1 MFDVKQLFAFF
12 TKATYNEDMANKL
25 GKGLGALFGD
35 IALDDELTPISETK
49 TNKQVDN
56 SPESAADDG
65 VQQIAIA
72 MIDNN
77 IDQPR
82 KVFNQEALH
91 ELAES
96 IRTYGVIQPI
106 LITPVGNRFMIV
118 AGERRWR
125 AARMAGLVEIPAII
139 KKFTKTQIAEI
150 AIIENLQRDD
160 LNDMELAQGIK
171 KLMDEHKLTQ
181 EKVAERLSKPRSTI
195 ANTLRLLSLPNEVQ
209 QYISNKQLTAGHAIR
224 LLGVSDEQKQLDYAR
239 RAVADNLSVRALG
252 ELIDG
257 KMPDFASSKTKP
269 AKAPEIR
276 EQEKILSRAIGT
288 KVKIDGTLEHGKVV
302 ITYYAAEELER
313 IVNYL
318 KNHKI

>member
-1 MFDVKQLFAFF
+1 
-12 TKATYNEDMANKL
+12 MAEKKL

-35 IALDDELTPISETK
+35 IVLDEELTPINEP
-49 TNKQVDN
+49 VEHN
-56 SPESAADDG
+56 SQQKEGQDDG

-77 IDQPR
+77 LDQPR
-82 KVFNQEALH
+82 KVFNQESLR

-96 IRTYGVIQPI
+96 IQTYGVVQPI
-106 LITPVGNRFMIV
+106 LVTPVGNRFMIV

-139 KKFTKTQIAEI
+139 KKFNPKQVAEI
-150 AIIENLQRDD
+150 AIIENLQRAD
-160 LNDMELAQGIK
+160 LNDIELAIGIK

-195 ANTLRLLSLPNEVQ
+195 ANSLRLLSLPNEVQ
-209 QYISNKQLTAGHAIR
+209 QFISNQQLTAGHAIR
-224 LLGVSDEQKQLDYAR
+224 LLGVADEQKQLEYAR
-239 RAVADNLSVRALG
+239 RAVNEGLSVRALG
-252 ELIDG
+252 EIIDG
-257 KMPDFASSKTKP
+257 KMPVFASGKTKP

-276 EQEKILSRAIGT
+276 EQEKILSRAVGT
-288 KVKIDGTLEHGKVV
+288 KVKIDGSLERGKVV
-302 ITYYAAEELER
+302 IAYYAAEELER

>member
-1 MFDVKQLFAFF
+1 
-12 TKATYNEDMANKL
+12 MAEKKL

-35 IALDDELTPISETK
+35 IVLDEELTPINEP
-49 TNKQVDN
+49 VEHN
-56 SPESAADDG
+56 SQQKEGKDDG

-77 IDQPR
+77 LDQPR
-82 KVFNQEALH
+82 KVFNQESLR

-96 IRTYGVIQPI
+96 IQTYGVVQPI
-106 LITPVGNRFMIV
+106 LVTPVGNRFMIV

-139 KKFTKTQIAEI
+139 KKFNPKQVAEI
-150 AIIENLQRDD
+150 AIIENLQRAD
-160 LNDMELAQGIK
+160 LNDIELAIGIK

-195 ANTLRLLSLPNEVQ
+195 ANSLRLLSLPNEVQ
-209 QYISNKQLTAGHAIR
+209 QFISNQQLTAGHAIR
-224 LLGVSDEQKQLDYAR
+224 LLGVADEQKQLEYAR
-239 RAVADNLSVRALG
+239 RAVNEGLSVRALG
-252 ELIDG
+252 EIIDG
-257 KMPDFASSKTKP
+257 KMPVFALGKTKP

-276 EQEKILSRAIGT
+276 EQEKILSRAVGT
-288 KVKIDGTLEHGKVV
+288 KVKIDGSLERGKVV
-302 ITYYAAEELER
+302 IAYYAAEELER

>member
-1 MFDVKQLFAFF
+1 
-12 TKATYNEDMANKL
+12 MAEKKL

-35 IALDDELTPISETK
+35 IVLDDELTPISEPVE
-49 TNKQVDN
+49 Q
-56 SPESAADDG
+56 SSQQSESNHDG

-77 IDQPR
+77 LDQPR
-82 KVFNQEALH
+82 KVFDQEALR

-96 IRTYGVIQPI
+96 IKTYGVVQPI
-106 LITPVGNRFMIV
+106 LVTPVGNRFMIV

-125 AARMAGLVEIPAII
+125 AARMAGLVEIPAVIR
-139 KKFTKTQIAEI
+139 KFNPKQVAEI
-150 AIIENLQRDD
+150 AIIENLQRAD
-160 LNDMELAQGIK
+160 LNDIELAIGIK

-195 ANTLRLLSLPNEVQ
+195 ANSLRLLSLPSEVQ
-209 QYISNKQLTAGHAIR
+209 QLISNQQLTAGHAIR
-224 LLGVSDEQKQLDYAR
+224 LLGLSDQQKQIEYAR
-239 RAVADNLSVRALG
+239 RAVNEGLSVRALG
-252 ELIDG
+252 EVIDG
-257 KMPDFASSKTKP
+257 KMPNFVSGKSKP
-269 AKAPEIR
+269 SKAPEIR

-288 KVKIDGTLEHGKVV
+288 KVKIDGTLDRGKVV
-302 ITYYAAEELER
+302 IAYYAAEELER

>member
-1 MFDVKQLFAFF
+1 
-12 TKATYNEDMANKL
+12 MAENKL

-35 IALDDELTPISETK
+35 FVLDDELTPINEPVQSTK
-49 TNKQVDN
+49 TVGQNKTVETSEPVN
-56 SPESAADDG
+56 DG

-77 IDQPR
+77 INQPR
-82 KVFNQEALH
+82 KVFDQDELR

-96 IRTYGVIQPI
+96 IRTYGVIEPI

-125 AARMAGLVEIPAII
+125 AARMAGLVEIPALI
-139 KKFTKTQIAEI
+139 KKFNQKQIAEI
-150 AIIENLQRDD
+150 AIIENLQRAD
-160 LNDMELAQGIK
+160 LNDMELAWGIK

-195 ANTLRLLSLPNEVQ
+195 ANTLRLLSLPVEVQ
-209 QYISNKQLTAGHAIR
+209 QFISRKELTLGHAIR
-224 LLGVSDEQKQLDYAR
+224 LLSVTDQQKQINYAR
-239 RAVADNLSVRALG
+239 RAVDENLSVRALG

-257 KMPDFASSKTKP
+257 KVPEFATGKTKP
-269 AKAPEIR
+269 TKAPEIR

-288 KVKIDGTLEHGKVV
+288 KVKIDGTLDHGKVV
-302 ITYYAAEELER
+302 IGYYSAEELER

>member
-1 MFDVKQLFAFF
+1 
-12 TKATYNEDMANKL
+12 MAENKL

-35 IALDDELTPISETK
+35 FALDDELTPINEPVKHTTKQTESTETN
-49 TNKQVDN
+49 T
-56 SPESAADDG
+56 DDG

-77 IDQPR
+77 INQPR
-82 KVFNQEALH
+82 KVFNQDDLR

-139 KKFTKTQIAEI
+139 KKFNQKQIAEI
-150 AIIENLQRDD
+150 AIIENLQRAD
-160 LNDMELAQGIK
+160 LNDMELALGIK

-195 ANTLRLLSLPNEVQ
+195 ANTLRLLSLPAEVQ
-209 QYISNKQLTAGHAIR
+209 QFISRKELSLGHAIR
-224 LLGVSDEQKQLDYAR
+224 LLGVNDQQKQINLAR
-239 RAVADNLSVRALG
+239 RAVDENLSVRALG

-257 KMPDFASSKTKP
+257 KIPEFASNKNKP
-269 AKAPEIR
+269 PKAPEIR

-288 KVKIDGTLEHGKVV
+288 KVKIDGTLDHGKVV
-302 ITYYAAEELER
+302 IGYYSAEELER
-313 IVNYL
+313 IVSYL

>member
-1 MFDVKQLFAFF
+1 
-12 TKATYNEDMANKL
+12 MAEKKL

-35 IALDDELTPISETK
+35 IVLDDELTPINEPVEHNAQPK
-49 TNKQVDN
+49 DN
-56 SPESAADDG
+56 QDDG

-77 IDQPR
+77 LDQPR
-82 KVFNQEALH
+82 KVFNQEALR

-96 IRTYGVIQPI
+96 IQTYGVVQPI
-106 LITPVGNRFMIV
+106 LVTPVGNRFMIV

-125 AARMAGLVEIPAII
+125 AARMAGLVEIPAVI
-139 KKFTKTQIAEI
+139 KKFNPKQVAEI
-150 AIIENLQRDD
+150 AIIENLQRAD
-160 LNDMELAQGIK
+160 LNDIELALGIK

-195 ANTLRLLSLPNEVQ
+195 ANSLRLLSLPNEIQ
-209 QYISNKQLTAGHAIR
+209 QFISNQQLTAGHAIR
-224 LLGVSDEQKQLDYAR
+224 LLSVADQQKQIEYAR
-239 RAVADNLSVRALG
+239 RAVNEGLSVRALG
-252 ELIDG
+252 EVIDG
-257 KMPDFASSKTKP
+257 KMPNFASGKVKP

-288 KVKIDGTLEHGKVV
+288 KVKIDGTLERGKVV
-302 ITYYAAEELER
+302 IGYYAAEELER

>member
-1 MFDVKQLFAFF
+1 MV
-12 TKATYNEDMANKL
+12 EKL

-35 IALDDELTPISETK
+35 IALDDELTPINESK
-49 TNKQVDN
+49 AQNKSVEPQH
-56 SPESAADDG
+56 DG

-77 IDQPR
+77 VDQPR

-96 IRTYGVIQPI
+96 IRTYGVVQPI

-139 KKFTKTQIAEI
+139 KKFTPAQIAEI
-150 AIIENLQRDD
+150 AIIENLQRAD
-160 LNDMELAQGIK
+160 LNEIELAQGIK
-171 KLMDEHKLTQ
+171 RLMDEHKLTQ

-195 ANTLRLLSLPNEVQ
+195 ANTLRLLTLPNEVQ
-209 QYISNKQLTAGHAIR
+209 QLLANQQLTAGHAIR
-224 LLGVSDEQKQLDYAR
+224 LLSVNDPQKQITFAR
-239 RAVADNLSVRALG
+239 RAADQNLSVRALG

-257 KMPDFASSKTKP
+257 KTPTFDFGKSVKP
-269 AKAPEIR
+269 AKPAEIR

-288 KVKIDGTLEHGKVV
+288 KVKIDGTLEQGKVV
-302 ITYYAAEELER
+302 IGYYSADELQR
-313 IVNYL
+313 IVDYL

>member
-1 MFDVKQLFAFF
+1 
-12 TKATYNEDMANKL
+12 MAEKKL

-35 IALDDELTPISETK
+35 IVLDDELTPINESVEH
-49 TNKQVDN
+49 N
-56 SPESAADDG
+56 SQQKEGQDDG

-77 IDQPR
+77 LDQPR
-82 KVFNQEALH
+82 KVFNQESLR

-96 IRTYGVIQPI
+96 IQTYGVVQPI
-106 LITPVGNRFMIV
+106 LVTPVGNRFMIV

-139 KKFTKTQIAEI
+139 KKFNPKQVAEI
-150 AIIENLQRDD
+150 AIIENLQRAD
-160 LNDMELAQGIK
+160 LNDIELAIGIK

-195 ANTLRLLSLPNEVQ
+195 ANSLRLLSLPNEVQ
-209 QYISNKQLTAGHAIR
+209 QFISNQQLTAGHAIR
-224 LLGVSDEQKQLDYAR
+224 LLGVADEQKQLEYAR
-239 RAVADNLSVRALG
+239 RAVNEGLSVRALG
-252 ELIDG
+252 EIIDG
-257 KMPDFASSKTKP
+257 KMPVFASGKTKP

-276 EQEKILSRAIGT
+276 EQEKILSRAVGT
-288 KVKIDGTLEHGKVV
+288 KVKIDGSLERGKVV
-302 ITYYAAEELER
+302 IAYYAAEELER

>member
-1 MFDVKQLFAFF
+1 MG
-12 TKATYNEDMANKL
+12 ENKL
-25 GKGLGALFGD
+25 GRGLGALFGD
-35 IALDDELTPISETK
+35 FTLDDELTPIDEPVKQPKKQTNQTTVAEKAPAESE
-49 TNKQVDN
+49 
-56 SPESAADDG
+56 

-77 IDQPR
+77 INQPR
-82 KVFNQEALH
+82 KVFDQDDLH
-91 ELAES
+91 DLAES

-139 KKFTKTQIAEI
+139 KKFNQKQIAEI
-150 AIIENLQRDD
+150 AIIENLQRAD

-171 KLMDEHKLTQ
+171 KLMDDHNLTQ

-195 ANTLRLLSLPNEVQ
+195 ANTLRLLSLPSEVQ
-209 QYISNKQLTAGHAIR
+209 QFIAHKQLTAGHAIR
-224 LLGVSDEQKQLDYAR
+224 LMGISDERKQIEYAR
-239 RAVADNLSVRALG
+239 RAVDENLSVRALG

-257 KMPDFASSKTKP
+257 KMPNLPAGKAKP
-269 AKAPEIR
+269 PKAPEIR

-288 KVKIDGTLEHGKVV
+288 KVKIEGSLDHGKVV
-302 ITYYAAEELER
+302 IGYYSAEELER

>member
-1 MFDVKQLFAFF
+1 
-12 TKATYNEDMANKL
+12 MAENKL

-35 IALDDELTPISETK
+35 LALDDELTPINEPVKPITKNIKASET
-49 TNKQVDN
+49 TAT
-56 SPESAADDG
+56 SAENE
-65 VQQIAIA
+65 VQQIALA

-77 IDQPR
+77 INQPR
-82 KVFNQEALH
+82 KVFNQDDLH

-125 AARMAGLVEIPAII
+125 AARMAGLVEIPAIV
-139 KKFTKTQIAEI
+139 KKFNPKQIAEI
-150 AIIENLQRDD
+150 AIIENLQRAD

-171 KLMDEHKLTQ
+171 QLMDEHKLTQ

-195 ANTLRLLSLPNEVQ
+195 ANTLRLLSLPAEVQ
-209 QYISNKQLTAGHAIR
+209 QFIAQKKLTAGHAIR
-224 LLGVSDEQKQLDYAR
+224 LLGLTDTQKQIDYAR
-239 RAVADNLSVRALG
+239 RAVDENLSVRALG

-257 KMPDFASSKTKP
+257 KMPEFTSNKIKP

-288 KVKIDGTLEHGKVV
+288 KVKIEGTLERGKVV
-302 ITYYAAEELER
+302 IGYYAAEELER

>member
-1 MFDVKQLFAFF
+1 
-12 TKATYNEDMANKL
+12 MALNKL

-35 IALDDELTPISETK
+35 IALDDELTPINEPTTDK
-49 TNKQVDN
+49 TAHQPD
-56 SPESAADDG
+56 STDDG
-65 VQQIAIA
+65 VQQIALA

-77 IDQPR
+77 VNQPR

-139 KKFTKTQIAEI
+139 KKFNTKQIAEI

-171 KLMDEHKLTQ
+171 QLMDEHKLTQ
-181 EKVAERLSKPRSTI
+181 EKVAERLAKPRSTI
-195 ANTLRLLSLPNEVQ
+195 ANLLRLLSLPAAVQ
-209 QYISNKQLTAGHAIR
+209 QFITNKQLTLGHAIR
-224 LLGVSDEQKQLDYAR
+224 LLSVNDPAQQTAYAQ
-239 RAVADNLSVRALG
+239 RAVAENLSVRALG

-257 KMPDFASSKTKP
+257 KLPDFGTGKAKP

-276 EQEKILSRAIGT
+276 EQEKILSRALGT
-288 KVKIDGTLEHGKVV
+288 KVKIDGTLARGKVV
-302 ITYYAAEELER
+302 IGYYAAEELER

>member
-1 MFDVKQLFAFF
+1 
-12 TKATYNEDMANKL
+12 MAEKKL
-25 GKGLGALFGD
+25 GKGLGALFGN
-35 IALDDELTPISETK
+35 IVFDDELTPI
-49 TNKQVDN
+49 NDAVDKDQQTDTV
-56 SPESAADDG
+56 EDDG

-82 KVFNQEALH
+82 KVFNQEALR

-96 IRTYGVIQPI
+96 IQTYGVVQPI
-106 LITPVGNRFMIV
+106 LVTPVGNRFMIV

-139 KKFTKTQIAEI
+139 RKFNPKQVAEI
-150 AIIENLQRDD
+150 AIIENLQRAD
-160 LNDMELAQGIK
+160 LNEIELALGIK

-195 ANTLRLLSLPNEVQ
+195 ANSLRLLSLPKEVQ
-209 QYISNKQLTAGHAIR
+209 QYISKQELTAGHAIR
-224 LLGVSDEQKQLDYAR
+224 LLGVADEQKQIEYAR
-239 RAVADNLSVRALG
+239 RAVNENLSVRALA
-252 ELIDG
+252 ELIEG
-257 KMPDFASSKTKP
+257 KVPNFANMGKAKP
-269 AKAPEIR
+269 SKAPEIR

-288 KVKIDGTLEHGKVV
+288 KVKIEGTLERGKVV
-302 ITYYAAEELER
+302 IAYYAAEELER
-313 IVNYL
+313 VVNYL

>member
-1 MFDVKQLFAFF
+1 
-12 TKATYNEDMANKL
+12 MAENKL

-35 IALDDELTPISETK
+35 FVLDDELTPINEPVQSTK
-49 TNKQVDN
+49 TVGQNKTVETSEPVN
-56 SPESAADDG
+56 DG

-77 IDQPR
+77 INQPR
-82 KVFNQEALH
+82 KVFDQDELR

-96 IRTYGVIQPI
+96 IRTYGVIEPI

-125 AARMAGLVEIPAII
+125 AARMAGLVEIPALI
-139 KKFTKTQIAEI
+139 KKFNQKQIAEI
-150 AIIENLQRDD
+150 AIIENLQRAD
-160 LNDMELAQGIK
+160 LNDMELAWGIK

-195 ANTLRLLSLPNEVQ
+195 ANTLRLLSLPVEVQ
-209 QYISNKQLTAGHAIR
+209 QFISRKELTLGHAIR
-224 LLGVSDEQKQLDYAR
+224 LLSVTDQQKQINFAR
-239 RAVADNLSVRALG
+239 RAVDENLSVRALG

-257 KMPDFASSKTKP
+257 KVPEFATGKTKP
-269 AKAPEIR
+269 TKAPEIR

-288 KVKIDGTLEHGKVV
+288 KVKIDGTLDHGKVV
-302 ITYYAAEELER
+302 IGYYSAEELER

>member
-1 MFDVKQLFAFF
+1 MEGK
-12 TKATYNEDMANKL
+12 KL

-35 IALDDELTPISETK
+35 ITLDDELTPISESKNETQQEEIK
-49 TNKQVDN
+49 N
-56 SPESAADDG
+56 DG

-82 KVFNQEALH
+82 KVFNQEALR

-96 IRTYGVIQPI
+96 IRTYGVVQPI
-106 LITPVGNRFMIV
+106 LVTPVGNRFMIV

-139 KKFTKTQIAEI
+139 KKFNPNQIAEI
-150 AIIENLQRDD
+150 AIIENLQRAD
-160 LNDMELAQGIK
+160 LNEIELAQGIK
-171 KLMDEHKLTQ
+171 RLMDEYKLTQ

-195 ANTLRLLSLPNEVQ
+195 ANTLRLLSLPSEVQ
-209 QYISNKQLTAGHAIR
+209 QLISNQKLTAGHAIR
-224 LLGVSDEQKQLDYAR
+224 LLGVSDEQKQIILAR
-239 RAVADNLSVRALG
+239 RAADENLSVRALG

-257 KMPDFASSKTKP
+257 KTPKFDFGKSNKP
-269 AKAPEIR
+269 AKPAEIR

-288 KVKIDGTLEHGKVV
+288 KVKIEGTSEQGKVV
-302 ITYYAAEELER
+302 IGYYSAEELQR
-313 IVNYL
+313 IVDYL
-318 KNHKI
+318 KKHNI

>member
-1 MFDVKQLFAFF
+1 
-12 TKATYNEDMANKL
+12 MAENKL
-25 GKGLGALFGD
+25 GKGLGALFGN
-35 IALDDELTPISETK
+35 IALDDELTPINEPVKQSNQPQNQIEASE
-49 TNKQVDN
+49 NN
-56 SPESAADDG
+56 G
-65 VQQIAIA
+65 VQQIALN

-77 IDQPR
+77 INQPR
-82 KVFNQEALH
+82 KVFDQDDLH

-106 LITPVGNRFMIV
+106 LITPVGNRYMIV

-125 AARMAGLVEIPAII
+125 AARMAGLTEIPAII
-139 KKFTKTQIAEI
+139 KKFNTKQIAEI
-150 AIIENLQRDD
+150 AIIENLQRAD

-171 KLMDEHKLTQ
+171 QLMDEHKLTQ

-195 ANTLRLLSLPNEVQ
+195 ANTLRLLSLPTEVQ
-209 QYISNKQLTAGHAIR
+209 QFIAQKKLTAGHAIR
-224 LLGVSDEQKQLDYAR
+224 LMALSDTQKQIEYAR
-239 RAVADNLSVRALG
+239 RAVDENLSVRGLG

-257 KMPDFASSKTKP
+257 KMPVFASNKTKP

-288 KVKIDGTLEHGKVV
+288 KVKIEGTLEHGKVV
-302 ITYYAAEELER
+302 IGYYAAEELER

-318 KNHKI
+318 KNHKM

>member
-1 MFDVKQLFAFF
+1 MG
-12 TKATYNEDMANKL
+12 ENKL
-25 GKGLGALFGD
+25 GRGLGALFGD
-35 IALDDELTPISETK
+35 FTLDDELTPIDEPIKRPTK
-49 TNKQVDN
+49 TNQQTTETVTGTA
-56 SPESAADDG
+56 ESE
-65 VQQIAIA
+65 VQQIAVA

-77 IDQPR
+77 INQPR
-82 KVFNQEALH
+82 KVFDQDDLH

-139 KKFTKTQIAEI
+139 KKFNQKQIAEI
-150 AIIENLQRDD
+150 AIIENLQRAD

-171 KLMDEHKLTQ
+171 KLMDDHKLTQ

-195 ANTLRLLSLPNEVQ
+195 ANMLRLLNLPAEVQ
-209 QYISNKQLTAGHAIR
+209 QFITRKQLTLGHAIR
-224 LLGVSDEQKQLDYAR
+224 LLGVADDKKQIEYAR
-239 RAVADNLSVRALG
+239 RAVDENLSVRALG

-257 KMPDFASSKTKP
+257 KMPSFVSNKTKP
-269 AKAPEIR
+269 VKAPEIR

-288 KVKIDGTLEHGKVV
+288 KVKIDGSLDRGKVV
-302 ITYYAAEELER
+302 IGYYSAEELER

>member
-1 MFDVKQLFAFF
+1 
-12 TKATYNEDMANKL
+12 MAENKL

-35 IALDDELTPISETK
+35 LALDDELTPLSEPVKPVAK
-49 TNKQVDN
+49 TINQ
-56 SPESAADDG
+56 PEPTVNNE
-65 VQQIAIA
+65 VQQIALA

-77 IDQPR
+77 INQPR
-82 KVFNQEALH
+82 KVFNQDDLH

-125 AARMAGLVEIPAII
+125 AARIAGLVEIPAIV
-139 KKFTKTQIAEI
+139 KKFNPKQIAEI
-150 AIIENLQRDD
+150 AIIENLQRAD

-171 KLMDEHKLTQ
+171 QLMDEHKLTQ

-195 ANTLRLLSLPNEVQ
+195 ANTLRLLSLPAEVQ
-209 QYISNKQLTAGHAIR
+209 QFIAQKKLTAGHAIR
-224 LLGVSDEQKQLDYAR
+224 LLGLTDTQKQIDYAR
-239 RAVADNLSVRALG
+239 RAVDENLSVRALG

-257 KMPDFASSKTKP
+257 KMPEFTSNKTKP
-269 AKAPEIR
+269 VKAPEIR

-288 KVKIDGTLEHGKVV
+288 KVKIEGTLERGKVV
-302 ITYYAAEELER
+302 IGYYAAEELER

>member
-1 MFDVKQLFAFF
+1 
-12 TKATYNEDMANKL
+12 MAENKL

-35 IALDDELTPISETK
+35 LALDDELTPINEPVKPITKNIKASET
-49 TNKQVDN
+49 TAVSVEN
-56 SPESAADDG
+56 E
-65 VQQIAIA
+65 VQQIALA

-77 IDQPR
+77 INQPR
-82 KVFNQEALH
+82 KVFNQDDLH

-125 AARMAGLVEIPAII
+125 AARMAGLVEIPAIV
-139 KKFTKTQIAEI
+139 KKFNPKQIAEI
-150 AIIENLQRDD
+150 AIIENLQRAD

-171 KLMDEHKLTQ
+171 QLMDEHKLTQ

-195 ANTLRLLSLPNEVQ
+195 ANTLRLLSLPTEVQ
-209 QYISNKQLTAGHAIR
+209 QFIAQKKLTAGHAIR
-224 LLGVSDEQKQLDYAR
+224 LLGLTDTQKQIDYAR
-239 RAVADNLSVRALG
+239 RAVDENLSVRALG

-257 KMPDFASSKTKP
+257 KMPEFTSNKIKP

-288 KVKIDGTLEHGKVV
+288 KVKIEGTLERGKVV
-302 ITYYAAEELER
+302 IGYYAAEELER

>member
-1 MFDVKQLFAFF
+1 
-12 TKATYNEDMANKL
+12 MAEKKL
-25 GKGLGALFGD
+25 GKGLGALFGN
-35 IALDDELTPISETK
+35 IVLDDELTPINEHHTENETNE
-49 TNKQVDN
+49 TVETEN
-56 SPESAADDG
+56 DG
-65 VQQIAIA
+65 VQQIAVA

-77 IDQPR
+77 INQPR
-82 KVFNQEALH
+82 KVFNQEALR

-96 IRTYGVIQPI
+96 IKTYGVVQPI
-106 LITPVGNRFMIV
+106 LVTPVGNRFMIV

-125 AARMAGLVEIPAII
+125 AARMAGLVEIPAVI
-139 KKFTKTQIAEI
+139 KKFNPKQVAEI
-150 AIIENLQRDD
+150 AIIENLQRAD
-160 LNDMELAQGIK
+160 LNDIELALGIK

-195 ANTLRLLSLPNEVQ
+195 ANSLRLLSLPDEIQ
-209 QYISNKQLTAGHAIR
+209 QMISHQKLTAGHAIR
-224 LLGVSDEQKQLDYAR
+224 LLSVDNQQKQIDYAR
-239 RAVADNLSVRALG
+239 RAVDENLSVRALG

-257 KMPDFASSKTKP
+257 KMPTFTSNKTKP

-288 KVKIDGTLEHGKVV
+288 KVKIDGTLERGKVV
-302 ITYYAAEELER
+302 IAYYAAEELER